1 VSIRSSTLL
10 LAASLLV
17 ALTCGPAKAAE
28 FATREEAV
36 ALVKA
41 VTFIKEQGQEKA
53 YTEFKQLRAPR
64 GSFSEDY
71 IGSAL
76 ALNFRIRICCLST

>member
-36 ALVKA
+36 ALVKKA
-41 VTFIKEQGQEKA
+41 VTLIKEQGQEKA

-71 IGSAL
+71 VESAL
-76 ALNFRIRICCLST
+76 ALNFRIRI